1 MNEATLKQSFETAAK
16 AVTGTDSVASV
27 KMLKDGNFKVS
38 IDVGNKENAHTFPKI
53 VDAAVM
59 IKKGKNVDATGAQ
72 VKEVAA
78 AYKIKAAVADA
89 PAEVGAAIDNILAED
104 GGQWKIT
111 TLEAARKG
119 TAGIGELR
127 PRTGKVNF
135 FVTK

>member
-38 IDVGNKENAHTFPKI
+38 IDVGNKENAHAFPKI

-72 VKEVAA
+72 VKEVA
-78 AYKIKAAVADA
+78 DA
-89 PAEVGAAIDNILAED
+89 PSEVGAAIDNILAED

-127 PRTGKVNF
+127 PRTGKVN
-135 FVTK
+135 